1 MQNEI
6 VAKLNRQLEHG
17 FEREADVVYVMA
29 EVRKLFEHV
38 RTARK
43 YPVLAFYSNWALHTR
58 IGGNRGRERA
68 LSVWKRL

>member
-38 RTARK
+38 RTERK
-43 YPVLAFYSNWALHTR
+43 YPVLAPYELGIAHP
-58 IGGNRGRERA
+58 IGGTVGEREA